1 MVKVL
6 ENTFQTTRI
15 HEIHRISV
23 FRERFVFHE
32 IFMKIH
38 ANMKFPQSAVELI
51 VPLVK

>member
-1 MVKVL
+1 MEKVL
-6 ENTFQTTRI
+6 ENTFQTIRI
-15 HEIHRISV
+15 HKIHRISA